1 MATNKSLIAK
11 IIYKQ
16 AYHIL
21 TILMEGKL
29 TNLFHFFTF
38 VFLSLSEDT
47 NEKVTF
53 VNIAILFQSPFH
65 TFLQ

>member
-1 MATNKSLIAK
+1 MATNQSLIAK
-11 IIYKQ
+11 IMYKQ
-16 AYHIL
+16 AYRIL

-29 TNLFHFFTF
+29 TDLFNFFTF
-38 VFLSLSEDT
+38 VFLFLSEDT

-53 VNIAILFQSPFH
+53 VNIVILLQCPFQ

>member
-1 MATNKSLIAK
+1 MATNQSLIAK
-11 IIYKQ
+11 IMYKQ

-29 TNLFHFFTF
+29 TDLFNFFTF

-53 VNIAILFQSPFH
+53 VDIVILLQCPFH